1 MNIVLHEPEIPANT
15 GNIGRSCVA
24 VGAKLHLIGPLGFHL
39 NERNLRRAGLDYW
52 QDLDVTV
59 YDSLADFF
67 EKNPGVEDE
76 MFYATTKAE
85 RTYADV
91 SYPAGAWIMFGPESA
106 GIPEELLVAHRG
118 HCIRIPMLP
127 GRRSLNLANAAAIV
141 LYEAERQRGF
151 EGLEKRGELHRLSWD
166 E

>member
-1 MNIVLHEPEIPANT
+1 MNIVLLTPEMPANT

-67 EKNPGVEDE
+67 GKNPGVEE
-76 MFYATTKAE
+76 RIFLSTTKAE
-85 RTYADV
+85 QLYTDV
-91 SYPAGAWIMFGPESA
+91 SYPADAWIMFGPESA
-106 GIPEELLVAHRG
+106 GIPEELLVAHRAN
-118 HCIRIPMLP
+118 CIRIPMLRE
-127 GRRSLNLANAAAIV
+127 RRSLNLSNAAAIV
-141 LYEAERQRGF
+141 LYEALRQNGF
-151 EGLEKRGELHRLSWD
+151 PGLEAKGELHRLEWD
-166 E
+166 